1 MSVIRVSRATDKQS
15 TENQSM
21 AKGGKRHGAG
31 RPKGSQNKTTVFA
44 KAAIEGAFAHLQ
56 RKTAERK
63 DLESWAEDNTD
74 DFYKLLF
81 PKLLPV
87 QLNHGD
93 NEGEKLD
100 GFKVILVGKS
110 S

>member
-1 MSVIRVSRATDKQS
+1 
-15 TENQSM
+15 M
-21 AKGGKRHGAG
+21 AKGGKRQGAG
-31 RPKGSQNKTTVFA
+31 RPKGAQNKTTVYA
-44 KAAIEGAFAHLQ
+44 KAAIEGAFEHLQ
-56 RKTAERK
+56 KRKSERQ
-63 DLESWAEDNTD
+63 DLNSWAEDNVD

-93 NEGEKLD
+93 ADGEKLD

-110 S
+110 G

>member
-1 MSVIRVSRATDKQS
+1 
-15 TENQSM
+15 M
-21 AKGGKRHGAG
+21 ARGGRRPGAG
-31 RPKGSQNKTTVFA
+31 RPKGVPNRTTAEA
-44 KAAIEGAFAHLQ
+44 KAAIEQAFDHLQ
-56 RKTAERK
+56 TKTANRK
-63 DLESWAEDNTD
+63 DFKSWAEDNTD

-87 QLNHGD
+87 QVNHAD
-93 NEGEKLD
+93 NEGEKLE